1 MLTNVSPVSKKS
13 YTDIFNT
20 QFNYGFG
27 TPRSDT
33 CATWDLGTNVE
44 RHKLRASEAF
54 AEQNIVKE
62 LASKDKSV
70 VYITFDLQKTLPL
83 PKLSTVMAFYLR
95 QLRVYNFGI
104 HMTSVGKSMAYFS
117 IWFENQTGRG
127 CEEVGSSLLAFV
139 EDTLVGRSE
148 NPRHLIC
155 WSDS

>member
-1 MLTNVSPVSKKS
+1 M
-13 YTDIFNT
+13 
-20 QFNYGFG
+20 
-27 TPRSDT
+27 
-33 CATWDLGTNVE
+33 
-44 RHKLRASEAF
+44 RASEAF

-104 HMTSVGKSMAYFS
+104 HMTSVGKSKAYFS
-117 IWFENQTGRG
+117 ILSENQTGRG